1 MIYVN
6 ISLVGYEYKKFFI
19 MVICNLICAAGGTLI
34 TVGAFSSIWC
44 LFVSSDESR
53 FYWGGGALILAY
65 IGYVIYSYACL
76 YIRNKRDDY
85 Y

>member
-1 MIYVN
+1 MN
-6 ISLVGYEYKKFFI
+6 IKKFFI
-19 MVICNLICAAGGTLI
+19 MVIGNLICAAGGTLI

-65 IGYVIYSYACL
+65 IGHVIYSYAFP
-76 YIRNKRDDY
+76 YIRNKWDDY